1 MTDALAARRA
11 QLRATKRGQRATVR
25 RAPRPAGQ
33 QRLDVD
39 PPAVDVHRLP
49 HDGATGI
56 TGVVNREQRRRAARA
71 AAAAGGGGSA
81 GRRPPAASGGLDN
94 TQSYKTL
101 AALPQVS
108 KAVTEARIAERYY
121 LLDGLKGGVSTKKRV
136 RQCKTAIG
144 NSRVGVVTHEDS
156 NGAHFVGV
164 ESCANVWCCPV
175 CAPKI
180 RAGRTA
186 DVVEAFERHQANG
199 GGFAF
204 LTQTL
209 QHSHDDRLAPLLE
222 LLGKGWQYIAN
233 SRTYKAW
240 KKRVG
245 LVGNIT
251 ALEVM
256 YGVGAGWHPHRHML
270 LLTER
275 PLSPDE
281 VAALEA
287 ALHAVYVEWMAK
299 RGRLAKERVGL
310 RIDPV
315 TDAKTAVAKYITK
328 VQASFELTRAD
339 LKKTRASNKGDAPFD
354 LLKHAVE
361 GDPNAKRLWQEYEQ
375 AMTGKSAVRFSKGL
389 RAHLGMDAAKTDEQL
404 AEEEVG
410 GDAGVYFSA
419 PLFRRLTKDGHRA
432 VLLWTASNK
441 GDVGLLKLVAALYPG
456 QYVADEL
463 QVPGAVVIE

>member
-1 MTDALAARRA
+1 MSEVEAVRR
-11 QLRATKRGQRATVR
+11 QQQRATKRGQLRKVSGRPSTVHHR
-25 RAPRPAGQ
+25 QAAGAL
-33 QRLDVD
+33 LD
-39 PPAVDVHRLP
+39 
-49 HDGATGI
+49 GSGI
-56 TGVVNREQRRRAARA
+56 TGMVNREQRGRAARQSKAGRTA
-71 AAAAGGGGSA
+71 AAATPPGGD
-81 GRRPPAASGGLDN
+81 GGLDN
-94 TQSYKTL
+94 TQSYKTP

-108 KAVTEARIAERYY
+108 RAVTEARIAERYH
-121 LLDGLKGGVSTKKRV
+121 LLDGLRAGASTKKRV

-144 NSRVGVVTHEDS
+144 NSRVGVVTHEES

-186 DVVEAFERHQANG
+186 DVLEAFERHQANG

-209 QHSHDDRLAPLLE
+209 QHTHDDRLAPLLE
-222 LLGKGWQYIAN
+222 LLGKGWQYVAN
-233 SRTYKAW
+233 SRTFKAW

-256 YGVGAGWHPHRHML
+256 YGLNAGWHPHRHML

-275 PLSPDE
+275 PLSVDE

-315 TDAKTAVAKYITK
+315 TDAKAAVAKYITK

-339 LKKTRASNKGDAPFD
+339 LKKTRASDKGDAPFD
-354 LLKHAVE
+354 LLKAAVDD
-361 GDPNAKRLWQEYEQ
+361 GDPNARRLWQEYEK

-389 RAHLGMDAAKTDEQL
+389 RAHLGMEKSKTDEEL
-404 AEEEVG
+404 AEEEAG
-410 GDAGVYFSA
+410 GEAGVYFSA

-432 VLLWTASNK
+432 MLLWTASNR
-441 GDVGLLKLVAALYPG
+441 GDVGILKLVTALYPG